1 MRSNENLIIG
11 VLTNLVLDMSQVL
24 TYLLLMLYTVVL
36 LFNGELNPN
45 FPLQNENLLFG
56 AVGFEVLR
64 VLLIFWLHRKN

>member
-56 AVGFEVLR
+56 AVGFAVLR

>member
-1 MRSNENLIIG
+1 MRSNENLILG
-11 VLTNLVLDMSQVL
+11 VIINLVLDMSQVL

-56 AVGFEVLR
+56 AVVCSVLR
-64 VLLIFWLHRKN
+64 VVLLFWLHRKN